1 VQLETWTKQVIFF
14 FVALV
19 LFSIDMDTSSLRLQ
33 IALSFEW
40 ICVYIAGYIQILF
53 KFTVPRVREV
63 EMLEKIFNEFIK
75 NQESE
80 R

>member
-1 VQLETWTKQVIFF
+1 VTKQVIFF

>member
-1 VQLETWTKQVIFF
+1 MTKQVVFF
-14 FVALV
+14 FVVLV

>member
-1 VQLETWTKQVIFF
+1 MTKQVIFF

>member
-1 VQLETWTKQVIFF
+1 MTKQVIFF
-14 FVALV
+14 FVVLV
-19 LFSIDMDTSSLRLQ
+19 LFYKDMDTSSLRLQ

-40 ICVYIAGYIQILF
+40 ICVYIVGYIQILF
-53 KFTVPRVREV
+53 KFTPRVREV

>member
-1 VQLETWTKQVIFF
+1 VTKHVIFF
-14 FVALV
+14 FVVLV

>member
-1 VQLETWTKQVIFF
+1 
-14 FVALV
+14 
-19 LFSIDMDTSSLRLQ
+19 MDTSSLRLQ

-40 ICVYIAGYIQILF
+40 ICVYIVGYIQILF
-53 KFTVPRVREV
+53 KFTPRVREV

>member
-1 VQLETWTKQVIFF
+1 MTKQVIFF

-53 KFTVPRVREV
+53 KFTPREREV
-63 EMLEKIFNEFIK
+63 EMLGNFFNEFIK